1 MGDREDLE
9 RLEVESIIKEGYESY
24 KKRDIEARERERE
37 ANRSNSGCAPVI
49 LAFVGTAGLLG
60 YLALWLTQSLF

>member
-9 RLEVESIIKEGYESY
+9 RLEVDLIIKEGYESH
-24 KKRDIEARERERE
+24 KKREIEAREREE
-37 ANRSNSGCAPVI
+37 AQARANNGCAPVI

-60 YLALWLTQSLF
+60 YLALWLTRGLF

>member
-9 RLEVESIIKEGYESY
+9 RLEVELIIREGYESH
-24 KKRDIEARERERE
+24 KKQQIEREEEERFRG
-37 ANRSNSGCAPVI
+37 NRGCAPVI

-60 YLALWLTQSLF
+60 YLALWLTRGLF